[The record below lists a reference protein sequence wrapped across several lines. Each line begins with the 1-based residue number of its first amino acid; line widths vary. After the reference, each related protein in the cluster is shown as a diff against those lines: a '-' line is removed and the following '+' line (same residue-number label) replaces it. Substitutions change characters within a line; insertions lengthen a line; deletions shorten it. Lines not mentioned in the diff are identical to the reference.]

1 MYKVTVSCD
10 VSGCGVSVSATI
22 HDLHS
27 GREKEAAV
35 YGLMATAKAEGW
47 VFQDGHAVCPF
58 CWDVEEV
65 EVDLDQTDSGEPAT
79 IMKGAPRVGGVLLD
93 VS

>member
-10 VSGCGVSVSATI
+10 VSGCSVSVSAVI

-58 CWDVEEV
+58 CWDGD
-65 EVDLDQTDSGEPAT
+65 VDLDLDKTDPGELAP
-79 IMKGAPRVGGVLLD
+79 KGTPRVGGVLLD

>member
-10 VSGCGVSVSATI
+10 VSGCNSSVSAVI

-35 YGLMATAKAEGW
+35 YGLVAAARAEGW
-47 VFQDGHAVCPF
+47 VFQEGHAVCPV
-58 CWDVEEV
+58 CLYAEEV
-65 EVDLDQTDSGEPAT
+65 EVDLDQTDPGEPV
-79 IMKGAPRVGGVLLD
+79 KSAPRVGGVLLD